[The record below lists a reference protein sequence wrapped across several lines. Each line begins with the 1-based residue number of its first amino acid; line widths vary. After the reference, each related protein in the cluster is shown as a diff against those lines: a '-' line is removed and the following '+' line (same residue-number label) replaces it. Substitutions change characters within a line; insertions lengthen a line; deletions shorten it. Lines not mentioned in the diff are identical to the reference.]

1 LLTVAAA
8 IRFEVFKSLP
18 SFFSLFF
25 MSSYW
30 RFSFFVAY
38 GSAFFPL
45 GIPESKNVI
54 SSYCLGGLHWV
65 MITEITISDKKYPVT
80 VFYDGDM
87 AQHSPNMLW
96 RKLNPNFSLNGDVI
110 IISDVIL
117 PFPSKKREENKKLIL
132 KQIHDL
138 SQMLL
143 VNEF

>member
-1 LLTVAAA
+1 MSPGS
-8 IRFEVFKSLP
+8 EQEMP
-18 SFFSLFF
+18 SSP
-25 MSSYW
+25 YI
-30 RFSFFVAY
+30 SFHLYVLRQTDTEY
-38 GSAFFPL
+38 
-45 GIPESKNVI
+45 PESKNVI